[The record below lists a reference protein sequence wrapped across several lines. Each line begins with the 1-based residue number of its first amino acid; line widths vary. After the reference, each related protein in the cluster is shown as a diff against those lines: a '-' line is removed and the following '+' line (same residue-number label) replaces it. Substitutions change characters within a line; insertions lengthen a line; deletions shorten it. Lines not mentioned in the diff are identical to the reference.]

1 MKYKAIGFDYGGV
14 IVGESISRFYLRLS
28 NILDIDAETIKKVY
42 FQNNY
47 LMNINGESYVDM
59 WKKILV
65 ILKKTDKE
73 NDVLELIK
81 DEFTT
86 EVNKDVVD
94 IIKILQE
101 KGYITGLISNN
112 SSRINKEIKNAGL
125 EKFFETIV
133 ISQDVGCMKPD
144 KRIFDIFCKKINIKN
159 DELIFIDDS
168 DNSLKNANEVG
179 YTPVL
184 FKNVDDLKKKLKE
197 LGVL

>member
-1 MKYKAIGFDYGGV
+1 
-14 IVGESISRFYLRLS
+14 
-28 NILDIDAETIKKVY
+28 
-42 FQNNY
+42 
-47 LMNINGESYVDM
+47 MNINGESYVDM

-168 DNSLKNANEVG
+168 ENSLKNANEVG